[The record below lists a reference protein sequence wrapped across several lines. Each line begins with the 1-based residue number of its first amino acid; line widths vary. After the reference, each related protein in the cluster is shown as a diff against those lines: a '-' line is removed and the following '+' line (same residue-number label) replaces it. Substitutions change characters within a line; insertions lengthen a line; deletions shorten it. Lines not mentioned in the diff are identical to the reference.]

1 MNDPNLL
8 VVCIASFTAVL
19 LILSILAVV
28 MHFLL
33 IIFPVKHKVEEDTAI
48 IAAITATFN
57 RQFPGTRIT
66 NIGEEK

>member
-8 VVCIASFTAVL
+8 VVCIASFSAVL
-19 LILSILAVV
+19 IILSILAII

-33 IIFPVKHKVEEDTAI
+33 IIFPVKDQNEEDTAI
-48 IAAITATFN
+48 IAAITTAYN
-57 RQFPGTRIT
+57 RQFPDTRIT

>member
-1 MNDPNLL
+1 MDTPNLL

-19 LILSILAVV
+19 FLLSFLAII

-33 IIFPVKHKVEEDTAI
+33 IVFPVKPKIEEDTEI
-48 IAAITATFN
+48 IAAITTAYN